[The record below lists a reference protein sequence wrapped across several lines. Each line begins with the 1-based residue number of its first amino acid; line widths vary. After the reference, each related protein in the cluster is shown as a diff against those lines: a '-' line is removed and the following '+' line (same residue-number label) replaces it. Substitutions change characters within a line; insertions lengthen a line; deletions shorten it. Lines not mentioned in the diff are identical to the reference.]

1 MPDDR
6 YDANESS
13 GPLGACDQVEVDRA
27 LLDRPAVS
35 IRTRVALVFVLL
47 FVLTAAMT
55 VAAVVLVSQL
65 REKQQFLENVGDYAF
80 EIDQARRFEKD
91 YFLYGT
97 NLADALA
104 HIRTAH
110 RLLEKN
116 EPNLEAVTGPAMW
129 SGMKET
135 AAMYE
140 NALARL
146 LDTREL
152 SGLERGRE
160 QHRIEADLRTYGA
173 QAIADAHELIDRERL
188 TIARLLQTSA
198 VVAISAQ
205 IVMLFV
211 LTSLAIVIIRAFLD
225 PLSRFQAYAGRIG
238 NGDYTP
244 ITPTRRFRDEFSD
257 LAITFNKM
265 MCELKGRQDQLIQ
278 SGKMVAVGTL
288 TAGIAHELNNPI
300 NNIGLNVETLLEDFD
315 DYSDTEK
322 KRMLEQIYTQVE
334 RAGATV
340 RDLLDFTRK
349 GTPAFSAVSV
359 AEIIESTL
367 KLITNELNISGIDL
381 QLELEDE
388 LPYISGSPRNLQQ
401 VFLNLF
407 LNSIQ
412 AMPDGGVLAV
422 RAEREDEFIRIDV
435 ADDGTGI
442 APENIDKLFDP
453 FFTTKEVGEGTGLGL
468 SVCYGIIEG
477 HKGSINIDSE
487 VGTGTT
493 VTVRLPVNQNPP
505 EKEPE

>member
-1 MPDDR
+1 MPDAR
-6 YDANESS
+6 HDANEASS
-13 GPLGACDQVEVDRA
+13 PLDACDQVEVDRA
-27 LLDRPAVS
+27 LLERPAIS
-35 IRTRVALVFVLL
+35 LRARVASVFALL

-65 REKQQFLENVGDYAF
+65 REKQQFLEKVGDYSF

-91 YFLYGT
+91 FFLYGT

-104 HIRTAH
+104 HIRAAH

-116 EPNLEAVTGPAMW
+116 ESNLRAVTGPGMW
-129 SGMKET
+129 SGMTVT
-135 AAMYE
+135 AAQYE
-140 NALARL
+140 GALVRL
-146 LDTREL
+146 IETLEMT
-152 SGLERGRE
+152 GAERGRE
-160 QHRIEADLRTYGA
+160 QHLIEAELRTYGA
-173 QAIADAHELIDRERL
+173 QAVADAHELIDRERL
-188 TIARLLQTSA
+188 AIARLLQTSA

-205 IVMLFV
+205 VVMLFV
-211 LTSLAIVIIRAFLD
+211 LTFLAFVIIRAFLN
-225 PLSRFQAYAGRIG
+225 PLSRFQTYAVRIG

-244 ITPTRRFRDEFSD
+244 IKPTRRFRDEFSD

-300 NNIGLNVETLLEDFD
+300 NNIGLNVETLLEDYD
-315 DYSDTEK
+315 DYSDDEK

-349 GTPAFSAVSV
+349 GTPTFATISV

-367 KLITNELNISGIDL
+367 NLITNELNISGIDY
-381 QLELEDE
+381 QLDLEE
-388 LPYISGSPRNLQQ
+388 TLPEISGNPRNLQQ

-412 AMPDGGVLAV
+412 AMPEGGALTVQ
-422 RAEREDEFIRIDV
+422 AEREDDFIRIDV
-435 ADDGTGI
+435 SDDGTGI

-453 FFTTKEVGEGTGLGL
+453 FFTTKEIGEGTGLGL
-468 SVCYGIIEG
+468 SVCYGIIER
-477 HKGSINIDSE
+477 HNGSITIASE
-487 VGTGTT
+487 LGAGTT
-493 VTVRLPVNQNPP
+493 VTVRLPVNHDQP